1 MAKRLRILHLSD
13 LHIGKEH
20 GDDLWRVER
29 VMGEAWERNL
39 AEIRRDGPIDLVC
52 FTGDLAQSG
61 KPAQYADALKLVD
74 AVLHS
79 LDCPR
84 ARFFCVPGNHDV
96 DRSIARDVWDKL
108 RELQWHDPQGLSRW
122 MTGGK
127 APFGCDDAWRDAVI
141 DRQRAYREFLKAVG
155 LPHLLPGQ
163 FDNPH
168 PRLGY
173 RRTLELGFGAPL
185 HIIGF
190 DSAWLAGD
198 DGDAG
203 KLRLTDDQIGRLMT
217 GDDGR
222 RLPGWSIGL
231 IHHPLTDLADV
242 RDAQRL
248 LGEYGLGL
256 LLHGHQH
263 DPVIERWSDPQTA
276 LPIFAA
282 GCLYEHPRYPNGL
295 LVIDIDL
302 PEAERLRPRQAWAR
316 KWSHRRS
323 EWIDDDE
330 LYRGTRNGR
339 LRLIAGAPA
348 PTIPTPGKF
357 IGRDDERTALSAAL
371 RPAARGE
378 DTAPTVIC
386 CAIAGMPGVGKTRLA
401 EEFVAGEWRE
411 ALGLLPGTPQ
421 ADLCAR
427 LALAPDDRRSAQ
439 DIAAAVLSAYGRNA
453 TPDRVIDELR
463 MLLRSGPGSCRL
475 LLIENVDG
483 PQQAEAVA
491 DLAVQLPGC
500 AVLATARYRDLSDH
514 WRQVSV
520 RPLPL
525 DQAIALLRN
534 RMSQGRKPHPLTDD
548 EAVALV
554 ERLGRLPLAL
564 HIAGSHLGRG
574 LSPQSFEKA
583 LQEKALALGP
593 AGAAGD
599 AARDTE
605 AARRVIA
612 SAFAISWELW
622 CGTVDAARQAAL
634 VALAHGPAE
643 GVGDALGAA
652 MTALAPAD
660 YETST
665 LDADGLSLL
674 DVEFVEF
681 EGMPRRRVRLHPLI
695 AEFLRLQ
702 PGPDEAKVMARIGEW
717 CDPLLRERD
726 SGAMPAAWAT
736 LRAEAAAL
744 LHWLIRTPQ
753 PSSIPGVGLGTVGYA
768 LSNGPYAYW
777 LRACI
782 RWSESCED
790 IRMLG
795 TLQLA
800 ESRLAIR
807 IGDLSLSESSAQ
819 LAFISF
825 REAGMQREMA
835 IAQGQIADILYDR
848 GEVHESLRIRR
859 EEQLPVYEHLGD
871 SHSYATTKC
880 NIAIALV
887 SLGEPKEALRILRDE
902 VLPVLDS
909 LGDFHQRAAALAQIA
924 EILRASGQSEEALHI
939 LMEEVLPE
947 RARLGDL
954 RGYSITQSRIATIL
968 RMRGEYQKV
977 LHIYQCEILPVVRQL
992 GDIRGNAVTQLN
1004 IADLLLET
1012 GKRGEALR
1020 ILQEEVLPVFER
1032 LGDVRSL
1039 AATQGRIAD
1048 ILRLDRDLEGAL
1060 RISREEILPVVNRLG
1075 DAKGR
1080 AVTLGRI
1087 AAILEARGEQEEA
1100 LRIRREEELPVYERL
1115 GDVRALLVGRTN
1127 LALTFAR
1134 RGRPEDRP
1142 EIHNLLQQALTDAE
1156 RLRLPEAHTIRGL
1169 IAQIF
1174 GPDTSPPAA

>member
-84 ARFFCVPGNHDV
+84 DRFFCVPGNHDV
-96 DRSIARDVWDKL
+96 DRSIARDAWDKL

-122 MTGGK
+122 MAGGK

-173 RRTLELGFGAPL
+173 RRTLDLGFGAPL

-203 KLRLTDDQIGRLMT
+203 KLRLTDDQIGRFMT

-231 IHHPLTDLADV
+231 IHHPLTDLADA

-263 DPVIERWSDPQTA
+263 DPVIECWSDPQTA

-295 LVIDIDL
+295 LVIDIEL
-302 PEAERLRPRQAWAR
+302 PESERLRPRQAWAR

-339 LRLIAGAPA
+339 LRLIAEAPA
-348 PTIPTPGKF
+348 PTAPTPGKF
-357 IGRDDERTALSAAL
+357 IGRDDERSALCAAL
-371 RPAARGE
+371 LPAAHGE

-411 ALGLLPGTPQ
+411 ALGLPPGTPQ

-463 MLLRSGPGSCRL
+463 MLLRSGPGGCRL

-483 PQQAEAVA
+483 PKQAEAVA
-491 DLAVQLPGC
+491 HLAAQLPGC
-500 AVLATARYRDLSDH
+500 ALLATARYRDLGDH

-520 RPLPL
+520 RPLPR

-574 LSPQSFEKA
+574 LSPQSFEKT

-593 AGAAGD
+593 AGATGD

-622 CGTVDAARQAAL
+622 CRTVDTARQAAL

-660 YETST
+660 YELCT
-665 LDADGLSLL
+665 LYADDLSLL

-681 EGMPRRRVRLHPLI
+681 EGKSRRRSRMHPLI

-702 PGPDEAKVMARIGEW
+702 PGPDEATVMARIGDW
-717 CDPLLRERD
+717 CDPLLREQN
-726 SGAMPAAWAT
+726 SEAMPAAWAT
-736 LRAEAAAL
+736 LRAETPAL
-744 LHWLIRTPQ
+744 LHWLARALQ
-753 PSSIPGVGLGTVGYA
+753 PSSKAAVGLGTADYV
-768 LSNGPYAYW
+768 LSNGPYAEW
-777 LRACI
+777 LQACV
-782 RWSESCED
+782 RWAEGCND
-790 IRMLG
+790 PNMLG
-795 TLQLA
+795 TLRLA
-800 ESRLAIR
+800 ESRLSGRAGDPLRSKYAAGLALAAFQKAGNEIDAAMAHSE
-807 IGDLSLSESSAQ
+807 IAFVLKEHGDLES
-819 LAFISF
+819 
-825 REAGMQREMA
+825 
-835 IAQGQIADILYDR
+835 
-848 GEVHESLRIRR
+848 
-859 EEQLPVYEHLGD
+859 
-871 SHSYATTKC
+871 
-880 NIAIALV
+880 
-887 SLGEPKEALRILRDE
+887 ALRIHRDE
-902 VLPVLDS
+902 ILPV
-909 LGDFHQRAAALAQIA
+909 
-924 EILRASGQSEEALHI
+924 
-939 LMEEVLPE
+939 VK
-947 RARLGDL
+947 RLGDL
-954 RGYSITQSRIATIL
+954 RGQ
-968 RMRGEYQKV
+968 
-977 LHIYQCEILPVVRQL
+977 
-992 GDIRGNAVTQLN
+992 
-1004 IADLLLET
+1004 
-1012 GKRGEALR
+1012 
-1020 ILQEEVLPVFER
+1020 
-1032 LGDVRSL
+1032 

-1048 ILRLDRDLEGAL
+1048 IM
-1060 RISREEILPVVNRLG
+1060 EE
-1075 DAKGR
+1075 
-1080 AVTLGRI
+1080 
-1087 AAILEARGEQEEA
+1087 RGELEEA
-1100 LRIRREEELPVYERL
+1100 LRIRREEQLAVYRLLGDIRAEAITQGRIAGILQLRGDFESALRIRLEEELPVYDRLGDAHSRAIVYGDIADILQACGNLDEALRIRREEVLPAVEYLGDIRSCAITNGKVADILRKRGDFRGALRIQREDILPVFNRL
-1115 GDVRALLVGRTN
+1115 GDVKAQAVTQGKIADTLLALGEMEEAVRIMREDVLPVYQHLGDVRSLLVRRTN
-1127 LALTFAR
+1127 LAVALVQG
-1134 RGRPEDRP
+1134 GRPEDRH
-1142 EIHNLLQQALTDAE
+1142 EIFSLLQQALTDAE
-1156 RLRLPEAHTIRGL
+1156 RLRLPEAQTIRGW

-1174 GPDTSPPAA
+1174 GPEALPPTA

>member
-1 MAKRLRILHLSD
+1 MSKRRLRILHLSD

-29 VMGEAWERNL
+29 VMGEAWARNL

-84 ARFFCVPGNHDV
+84 DRFFCVPGNHDV
-96 DRSIARDVWDKL
+96 DRSIARDAWDKL

-122 MTGGK
+122 MAGGK

-173 RRTLELGFGAPL
+173 RRTLDLGFGAPL

-231 IHHPLTDLADV
+231 IHHPLTDLADA

-295 LVIDIDL
+295 LVIDIEL
-302 PEAERLRPRQAWAR
+302 PESERLRPRQAWAR

-339 LRLIAGAPA
+339 LRLIAEAPT

-357 IGRDDERTALSAAL
+357 IGRDDERTALSVAL

-378 DTAPTVIC
+378 HTAPTVIC

-401 EEFVAGEWRE
+401 DEFVAGEWRD
-411 ALGLLPGTPQ
+411 ALGLPPGTPQ

-427 LALAPDDRRSAQ
+427 LALAPDDRRGAQ

-463 MLLRSGPGSCRL
+463 MLLRSGPGGCRL

-483 PQQAEAVA
+483 PKQAEAVA
-491 DLAVQLPGC
+491 DLAAQLPGC
-500 AVLATARYRDLSDH
+500 AVLATARYRDLGDH
-514 WRQVSV
+514 WRQVLV
-520 RPLPL
+520 RPLPR
-525 DQAIALLRN
+525 DQAVEVLRN

-574 LSPQSFEKA
+574 LSPQSFEKT

-652 MTALAPAD
+652 MTALASAD
-660 YETST
+660 YELCT
-665 LDADGLSLL
+665 LYADDLSLL

-681 EGMPRRRVRLHPLI
+681 EGKSRRRSRMHPLI

-702 PGPDEAKVMARIGEW
+702 PGPDEATVMARIGDW
-717 CDPLLRERD
+717 CDPLLREQN
-726 SGAMPAAWAT
+726 SEAMPAAWAT
-736 LRAEAAAL
+736 LRAETPAL
-744 LHWLIRTPQ
+744 LHWLARAPLP
-753 PSSIPGVGLGTVGYA
+753 PSAHAVGPGAMYVLG
-768 LSNGPYAYW
+768 NGPYANW
-777 LRACI
+777 LTAYA
-782 RWSESCED
+782 RWSSTTQD
-790 IRMLG
+790 PVLLG
-795 TLQLA
+795 GLHLA
-800 ESRLAIR
+800 EAWVSDLA
-807 IGDLSLSESSAQ
+807 GDLTRSEAAARAAIV
-819 LAFISF
+819 AF
-825 REAGMQREMA
+825 RDAGMKRDTA
-835 IAQGQIADILYDR
+835 IAIGHVATVSFARGEWQVALQILREEKLPIVLRLKDSGLYAATQGQIADVISSSGDLDSALQLHRIALSIFDRLENARECAITRGKIADILSVR
-848 GEVHESLRIRR
+848 GEFDECLRIYRDEVLPALDRLGDFRMYAVAQSRIVDILTSHGRWDEALRMLHDEQLPVYDCLGDSLSYAMAHGKIADILQRRGDFEEALRIRCV
-859 EEQLPVYEHLGD
+859 EEIPVYERVGDVRGCAIAYGKIACILTAQGKFDQAIAIQRNNEIVVYEHLGD
-871 SHSYATTKC
+871 VQM
-880 NIAIALV
+880 LV
-887 SLGEPKEALRILRDE
+887 L
-902 VLPVLDS
+902 
-909 LGDFHQRAAALAQIA
+909 
-924 EILRASGQSEEALHI
+924 
-939 LMEEVLPE
+939 
-947 RARLGDL
+947 
-954 RGYSITQSRIATIL
+954 
-968 RMRGEYQKV
+968 
-977 LHIYQCEILPVVRQL
+977 
-992 GDIRGNAVTQLN
+992 
-1004 IADLLLET
+1004 
-1012 GKRGEALR
+1012 
-1020 ILQEEVLPVFER
+1020 
-1032 LGDVRSL
+1032 
-1039 AATQGRIAD
+1039 
-1048 ILRLDRDLEGAL
+1048 
-1060 RISREEILPVVNRLG
+1060 
-1075 DAKGR
+1075 
-1080 AVTLGRI
+1080 
-1087 AAILEARGEQEEA
+1087 
-1100 LRIRREEELPVYERL
+1100 
-1115 GDVRALLVGRTN
+1115 GRTN
-1127 LALTFAR
+1127 LAITLAR
-1134 RGRPEDRP
+1134 RGKPEDRP
-1142 EIHNLLQQALTDAE
+1142 EIHTLLHQALTDAE
-1156 RLRLPEAHTIRGL
+1156 RLRLPEAQKIRDL

-1174 GPDTSPPAA
+1174 GPDASPPAA